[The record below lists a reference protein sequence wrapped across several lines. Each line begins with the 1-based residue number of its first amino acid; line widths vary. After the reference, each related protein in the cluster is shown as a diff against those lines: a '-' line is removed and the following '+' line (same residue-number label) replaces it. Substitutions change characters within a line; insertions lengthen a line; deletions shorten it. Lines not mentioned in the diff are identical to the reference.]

1 MKNSTEKEKNKLNDS
16 LKKDKDKDK
25 DKSTFSDPINSII
38 GFIDI
43 IKCLFK

>member
-1 MKNSTEKEKNKLNDS
+1 MKNSIEEEKNKLNNS
-16 LKKDKDKDK
+16 LKKDK